1 MCQYILDTDSVSL
14 LLRNHPRI
22 IANAEQYR
30 FAITIVT
37 VQEQFNGWVPLI
49 NNIKEAG
56 DINQVVR
63 LSELYTK
70 LWKNVQFYQNQTI
83 LNFTPEAAE
92 VLKQLLR
99 ENRALR
105 KTKIQKD
112 MRIAAIALS
121 IGATVVTR
129 NRRDFGQVPGLNIED
144 WTLS

>member
-1 MCQYILDTDSVSL
+1 VSL
-14 LLRNHPRI
+14 ILRNHPRI
-22 IANAEQYR
+22 IVQAEQHR
-30 FAITIVT
+30 FAITIIT
-37 VQEQFNGWVPLI
+37 VQEQFNGWVP
-49 NNIKEAG
+49 K
-56 DINQVVR
+56 INQVRDTDDIVR
-63 LSELYTK
+63 LTELYTYF
-70 LWKNVQFYQNQTI
+70 LENVQFYQNQTI

-105 KTKIQKD
+105 KAKIQKD